1 MKNDIDLKLNSRVI
15 REGAEASFVDS
26 FLKKNDLFQDDSLE
40 YVVLQETITDGGIPD
55 ILVVSWEKNKNIK
68 WSKERSNLSKQDLK
82 ILHYIS
88 AKKSRGISLKR
99 LISNLGFSSKTVEST
114 IDRLTKSKLVEI
126 KDERV
131 SISLLEDA
139 FFIQDI
145 VAIEAKMKNWKK
157 AIEQAQLNLNF
168 SSQSYV
174 LVPERKKSTLSRFKS
189 ETATGLITYD
199 GNKAKVV
206 KRSKNNKLPSSYYS
220 WLINEHVGKFINEK

>member
-1 MKNDIDLKLNSRVI
+1 M
-15 REGAEASFVDS
+15 
-26 FLKKNDLFQDDSLE
+26 
-40 YVVLQETITDGGIPD
+40 
-55 ILVVSWEKNKNIK
+55 
-68 WSKERSNLSKQDLK
+68 SKQDLK